1 MLARKDKLIATLR
14 KPPPEVGKI
23 VEAVKTSLDD
33 NKAEDIMVIDLIGR
47 SDVADYMVIASGRS
61 SRHVGALA
69 DHIARKLKEE
79 KLGSVRTEGTTTC
92 DWVLIDAGDVIVH
105 LFRPE
110 VREFYELEK
119 MWAPQSAPKA
129 GMQALHA

>member
-1 MLARKDKLIATLR
+1 MLAGKDNLIATL
-14 KPPPEVGKI
+14 KKALLSAGDILGLVN
-23 VEAVKTSLDD
+23 TSLDD
-33 NKAEDIMVIDLIGR
+33 NKAEDVSVIDLKGR
-47 SDVADYMVIASGRS
+47 SDVADYMVVASGRS

-69 DHIARKLKEE
+69 DHIIRKLKEE
-79 KLGSVRTEGTTTC
+79 KLGMVRAEGKATG

-119 MWAPQSAPKA
+119 LWAPVAA
-129 GMQALHA
+129 TTRTQAAHA

>member
-1 MLARKDKLIATLR
+1 
-14 KPPPEVGKI
+14 
-23 VEAVKTSLDD
+23 
-33 NKAEDIMVIDLIGR
+33 
-47 SDVADYMVIASGRS
+47 MVIASGRS
-61 SRHVGALA
+61 TRHVGAIA
-69 DHIARKLKEE
+69 DHIVRRLKEE
-79 KLGSVRTEGTTTC
+79 KLGRVLAEGSGAC

-119 MWAPQSAPKA
+119 MWAPVEKSST